1 MTSVK
6 PQEYV
11 SVEEVFALLDQQ
23 IESVPVDNNRFY
35 DSFRARDLNKD
46 ELQFFADQYFY
57 YIRTFPQILAGLS
70 HRVESEAVRVELA
83 KTIVSELG
91 DGLPG
96 KKHFELFQKVMRA
109 VGIEVSDI
117 HEVKHIPESE
127 ALVQGL
133 RQIFLKDPPIVAI
146 GGHYTIE
153 KVGLGMIHNLY
164 EAFRRYPTI
173 TVEDME
179 YFYLHLFIEADH
191 VAWIS
196 EAVKQHIDD
205 PSSRQQLEEGALRVA
220 KLLAD
225 FWEGLYQNIFV
236 KSVPLP
242 QPQLVANTPVAVNAN
257 Q

>member
-1 MTSVK
+1 MTSAK

-11 SVEEVFALLDQQ
+11 SVEEVFARLDQL
-23 IESVPVDNNRFY
+23 IESVPVDKNRFY
-35 DSFRARDLNKD
+35 DSFRARDLTKD

-70 HRVESEAVRVELA
+70 HRVESETVRVELA

-91 DGLPG
+91 EGLQG

-109 VGIEVSDI
+109 VGVEVSDI
-117 HEVKHIPESE
+117 HMIKHIPESE

-133 RQIFLKDPPIVAI
+133 REIFLKEPPIVAI

-179 YFYLHLFIEADH
+179 YFYLHLFLEADH

-205 PSSRQQLEEGALRVA
+205 PSSRRQLEEGALRVA

-236 KSVPLP
+236 ESVQLP
-242 QPQLVANTPVAVNAN
+242 QPQFVSN
-257 Q
+257 

>member
-1 MTSVK
+1 
-6 PQEYV
+6 
-11 SVEEVFALLDQQ
+11 
-23 IESVPVDNNRFY
+23 
-35 DSFRARDLNKD
+35 
-46 ELQFFADQYFY
+46 
-57 YIRTFPQILAGLS
+57 
-70 HRVESEAVRVELA
+70 
-83 KTIVSELG
+83 
-91 DGLPG
+91 
-96 KKHFELFQKVMRA
+96 MRA
-109 VGIEVSDI
+109 VGIEVSDYR
-117 HEVKHIPESE
+117 EVKHIPESE

-164 EAFRRYPTI
+164 EAFRRYPSI

-179 YFYLHLFIEADH
+179 YFYLHLFIEQDH

-196 EAVKQHIDD
+196 EAVKQHVDD
-205 PSSRQQLEEGALRVA
+205 PESRAQLEEGALRVA

-242 QPQLVANTPVAVNAN
+242 QPQLLSN
-257 Q
+257 